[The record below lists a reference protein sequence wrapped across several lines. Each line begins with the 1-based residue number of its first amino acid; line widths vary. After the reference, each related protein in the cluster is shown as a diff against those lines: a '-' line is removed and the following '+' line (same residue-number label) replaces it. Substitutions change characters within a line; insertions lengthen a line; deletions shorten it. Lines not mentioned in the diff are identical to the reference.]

1 MFNPEYDPYI
11 SCRTRNT
18 KHPMYRKCATCQ
30 HKDYCDL
37 KEEPKPARKVDW
49 FVDHMLLHKKE
60 DFSLIKVLRRL
71 IRILTS

>member
-37 KEEPKPARKVDW
+37 VEKPKPAPPNW
-49 FVDHMLLHKKE
+49 FVDHMLLRE
-60 DFSLIKVLRRL
+60 GENFSLAKVLRRL
-71 IRILTS
+71 IRILSR